1 MQLYLIFPL
10 FISIIF
16 SSLPVDALGT
26 FEGDLTKEKEKYKI
40 TISSLANGIDFSV
53 INKDG
58 KEINESSVYEVI
70 SNNPDHI
77 IEFPFRSKINI
88 KLTFIPLLN
97 NAQWEMELGPKIILL
112 KKIKTNDDLL
122 NIALN
127 EDVVSSADMYQFCP
141 NDGFPNTGGK
151 FTFCPKCGSSL
162 KSDVVPES
170 NVNTA
175 NKLDDVANDLFN
187 LEDAIVTSPIESIN
201 SKIENSGK
209 LVQPPKEIPEKYC
222 IQIASKPALNEARAL
237 RREIYDKKIIDMNSK
252 QGFGVYIDEV
262 ITEKDF
268 FWYRVRIQPY
278 TDKQFAV
285 NDKNKLAI
293 HYGDD
298 IWVDFVRQ
306 LPD

>member
-1 MQLYLIFPL
+1 MKKLITL
-10 FISIIF
+10 LLAMSVA
-16 SSLPVDALGT
+16 SSLPVEALGS
-26 FEGDLTKEKEKYKI
+26 FEGNLIEEKETYKI

-58 KEINESSVYEVI
+58 KEINESSVYKVI

-77 IEFPFRSKINI
+77 IEFSFRSKMKI
-88 KLTFIPLLN
+88 KLTYIPLIN
-97 NAQWEMELGPKIILL
+97 KQQWEMVLGPKIIML
-112 KKIKTNDDLL
+112 KKVIDESLDLQVS
-122 NIALN
+122 N
-127 EDVVSSADMYQFCP
+127 ENLPSSDMYQFCP
-141 NDGFPNTGGK
+141 NDGFPNTGGQ

-162 KSDVVPES
+162 KSET
-170 NVNTA
+170 NNTDDEQIPTG
-175 NKLDDVANDLFN
+175 LDEMSSDLFD
-187 LEDAIVTSPIESIN
+187 LEDAIVASPIQSITEQAMN
-201 SKIENSGK
+201 NSGK
-209 LVQPPKEIPEKYC
+209 LVQPPKEMPEKYC
-222 IQIASKPALNEARAL
+222 IQIASNPALNEAREL

-278 TDKQFAV
+278 VDKQFAQS
-285 NDKNKLAI
+285 DKNKLTS

>member
-1 MQLYLIFPL
+1 MKNLFLVLIF
-10 FISIIF
+10 F
-16 SSLPVDALGT
+16 SYVFLTTLPEEALGS
-26 FEGDLTKEKEKYKI
+26 FQADLIEENESYKVV
-40 TISSLANGIDFSV
+40 ISSLANGIDFSV
-53 INKDG
+53 KNKDG
-58 KEINESSVYEVI
+58 KEINESSIYKII
-70 SNNPDHI
+70 SSNPDHI

-97 NAQWEMELGPKIILL
+97 KEQWEMQLGPKVIFLN
-112 KKIKTNDDLL
+112 KEKSDDLSSL
-122 NIALN
+122 TLS
-127 EDVVSSADMYQFCP
+127 EDSIPESDMYQFCP

-162 KSDVVPES
+162 KSEET
-170 NVNTA
+170 NTDNAIA
-175 NKLDDVANDLFN
+175 NNQDISNDLFN
-187 LEDAIVTSPIESIN
+187 LEDAIVSSSIETISNEQAIN
-201 SKIENSGK
+201 NSGK
-209 LVQPPKEIPEKYC
+209 LVQPPKEVPEKYC
-222 IQIASKPALNEARAL
+222 IQIASKPELNQAREL
-237 RREIYDKKIIDMNSK
+237 RREIYDKNIIDMNSK

-278 TDKQFAV
+278 VEKQFAI
-285 NDKNKLAI
+285 NDKNKLSA